1 MSECRWKP
9 GDLIV
14 WHHLPRGGYGYIHVV
29 PGVVV
34 KIGVGGKVC
43 IAVRKTDGAVV
54 TRWVK
59 PGGVSSASGPVNI
72 EMAAMIGESLQ
83 PRLRIVRAT
92 NTGGAK

>member
-1 MSECRWKP
+1 MSEQQWRP

-29 PGVVV
+29 PGVVL

-43 IAVRKTDGAVV
+43 IAVRRTDGSVV
-54 TRWVK
+54 QRWVK
-59 PGGVSSASGPVNI
+59 PGGLSPASGPVNT

-83 PRLRIVRAT
+83 PRLRIVRAS
-92 NTGGAK
+92 NTEGLA